1 MAKYRCFKAD
11 RYGAVHWEGRSYI
24 EDGIHNARKRAME
37 MIHGDKNDSVL
48 IWLESDFK
56 NRPSIGYK
64 EKVVIMNKRSYRS
77 FYVTYTP
84 KDIYILNPDGSTKGK
99 W

>member
-1 MAKYRCFKAD
+1 MVKYRCFKAD
-11 RYGAVHWEGRSYI
+11 RYGAVHWDGRSYI
-24 EDGIHNARKRAME
+24 EDGIQNARRRAMK

-56 NRPSIGYK
+56 NRPGIGYK
-64 EKVVIMNKRSYRS
+64 EKVVIMNKM
-77 FYVTYTP
+77 YVTFTP
-84 KDIYILNPDGSTKGK
+84 KDIYVLKRDGSTNGK